1 MPIYYS
7 IDKTVCMNYLLP
19 MSEEMREELPSYGL
33 ECSDARL
40 SPAPIA
46 INYNTASMD
55 AERANGISE
64 SFVNIT
70 FALVWVI
77 LLIVILIGGLQCKR
91 YCDEGSERASKKR
104 IELV

>member
-7 IDKTVCMNYLLP
+7 IDREMCKDYLSPL
-19 MSEEMREELPSYGL
+19 SESMREELPSYGL

-40 SPAPIA
+40 SPAPITIA
-46 INYNTASMD
+46 MVE
-55 AERANGISE
+55 AEKNSGVSE